1 MTPKPYN
8 LIATPTSAGAKS
20 DGFLCDNERQ
30 RMTQK
35 NGAFGNPLD
44 VPVCVNCAYLD

>member
-1 MTPKPYN
+1 MAN
-8 LIATPTSAGAKS
+8 NNIQQIAKS

-35 NGAFGNPLD
+35 NGAFGNS
-44 VPVCVNCAYLD
+44 